1 VLVQSIR
8 DLRQPRPVL
17 DLLQQFRR
25 GKELDAVR
33 WRIAQR
39 FEQASRNKNWHI
51 MRLAIQ
57 HPGMPALPSDVL
69 ATGSVTAKIDVVPLS
84 FIDRS
89 EA

>member
-1 VLVQSIR
+1 
-8 DLRQPRPVL
+8 
-17 DLLQQFRR
+17 
-25 GKELDAVR
+25 
-33 WRIAQR
+33 
-39 FEQASRNKNWHI
+39 